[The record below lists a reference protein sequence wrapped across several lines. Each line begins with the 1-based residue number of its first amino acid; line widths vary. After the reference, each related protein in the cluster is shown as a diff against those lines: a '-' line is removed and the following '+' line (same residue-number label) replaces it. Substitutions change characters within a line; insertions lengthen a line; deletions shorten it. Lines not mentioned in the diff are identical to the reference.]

1 MSKNGYWYVFADG
14 TKMWAM
20 GMDKVEMQS
29 EVRKHGKLVSK
40 TPA

>member
-1 MSKNGYWYVFADG
+1 MSKNGYWYVFEDG

-20 GMDKVEMQS
+20 GMDKVEIQA
-29 EVRKHGKLVSK
+29 EVIKHGKLVSK